1 MLTAKVEDGGVKAL
15 RSALDDLP
23 IRLGDRAVLTG
34 LKRAMRSTVKEGKRR
49 APRRT
54 GSLARAVH
62 VVKGKL
68 ARPGSP
74 YVVLRINPKVQTL
87 DASGRRL
94 TPKRF
99 KAGYSGDTT
108 TVKPNTYL
116 HWTIIG
122 TGGGTRTAKRRGFVL
137 YNDQGQPFRIKKI
150 QHPGARGR
158 NWLRETWN
166 TTQGEAV
173 RNMIPQIRKRVDEVK
188 SKHGIR

>member
-1 MLTAKVEDGGVKAL
+1 MLTAKADPNSVKAL

-23 IRLGDRAVLTG
+23 IRLGDRAILTG
-34 LKRAMRSTVKEGKRR
+34 LKRAMGSTVKEARR
-49 APRRT
+49 IAPRRT

-74 YVVLRINPKVQTL
+74 YVVLRINPKSQTL
-87 DASGRRL
+87 DASGRRI

-99 KAGYSGDTT
+99 KEGYSGDTQ

-122 TGGGTRTAKRRGFVL
+122 TGGGTRTSKRRGFVL

-150 QHPGARGR
+150 QHPGTRGR
-158 NWLRETWN
+158 NWLRDTWKN
-166 TTQGEAV
+166 TQADAV
-173 RNMIPQIRKRVDEVK
+173 RDMLPQIRKRVDEVK